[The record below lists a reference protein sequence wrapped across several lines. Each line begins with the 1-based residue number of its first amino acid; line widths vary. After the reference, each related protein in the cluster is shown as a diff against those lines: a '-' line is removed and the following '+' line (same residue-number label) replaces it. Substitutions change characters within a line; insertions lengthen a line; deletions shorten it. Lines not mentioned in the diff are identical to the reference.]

1 MGKRGPQPGAGGRP
15 RKALADKILDGNSKK
30 LQIVPLPDGD
40 SESGSEMPKPA
51 DWLSATQ
58 KNGHP
63 LIANEIYTD
72 TWGWLGKHKCS
83 HLVPKQQ
90 IEQYAMSAARWIQCE
105 QAISEYGLL
114 AKHPTTG
121 APIASPYVSMAQSF
135 SKQTYS
141 LWAQIFAIVRENSL
155 TDCSNFTPQDDLM
168 ERLLTARKG
177 K

>member
-1 MGKRGPQPGAGGRP
+1 MGKRGPQPGVGGRP
-15 RKALADKILDGNSKK
+15 RKALADKIQDGKSRN
-30 LQIVPLPDGD
+30 LQIVPLPEGD
-40 SESGSEMPKPA
+40 SETGSEMPKPA
-51 DWLSATQ
+51 DWLSASQ

-63 LIANEIYTD
+63 LLANEIYTD
-72 TWGWLGKHKCS
+72 TWGWLLKHKCS

-90 IEQYAMSAARWIQCE
+90 IEQYSMSAARWIQCE

-135 SKQTYS
+135 SKQTNS
-141 LWAQIFAIVRENSL
+141 LWALIYAIVRENSL
-155 TDCSNFTPQDDLM
+155 TDCSNYTPQDDLM
-168 ERLLTARKG
+168 ERLLSARKG